1 MVTTSRERRLV
12 ETFVTLADT
21 LVDDYDVVDLLQQLV
36 ERCTELFGASAAGIV
51 LTDLNGELEVI
62 ASSDE
67 DARLIELLQ
76 LSSGNGPC
84 IEAFQTGEVVVV
96 PDVLH
101 VPAES
106 SEFRDLA
113 VQLGIAS
120 AHAVPM
126 RLRTRTI
133 GSLNVFGA
141 SSGRLTEDD
150 AVAVRALA
158 DVATIGILHQRALAE
173 SDIIRS
179 QLQRAL
185 DSRIIIE
192 QAKGVIAYTK
202 QIDVEQAFAILRGHA
217 RRTSTALTVVA
228 ERVVRFELEL

>member
-36 ERCTELFGASAAGIV
+36 ERCTELFGASAVGIV
-51 LTDLNGELEVI
+51 LTDLNGQLEVI
-62 ASSDE
+62 ASTDE

-96 PDVLH
+96 ADVLQ
-101 VPAES
+101 VP
-106 SEFRDLA
+106 SEWSAFRDLA

-126 RLRTRTI
+126 RLRARTI

-141 SSGRLTEDD
+141 STGRLAEDD
-150 AVAVRALA
+150 AVAMRALA
-158 DVATIGILHQRALAE
+158 DVATIGILHQRAIAE
-173 SDIIRS
+173 SDVIRA

-192 QAKGVIAYTK
+192 QAKGVIAYTR
-202 QIDVEQAFAILRGHA
+202 QIDVEQAFAILRRHA
-217 RRTSTALTVVA
+217 RSTSTALTTVA

>member
-1 MVTTSRERRLV
+1 MTTSRERRLV